1 MYIRMCIGNQARGLA
16 EKMYVGKSHL
26 ITGAGW
32 DRTIGWL
39 VESNNKTMEQVFEDS
54 KDWGN
59 YSNSSF
65 IATGTGVLAKTGAFG
80 NNTKA
85 NNIFDLAGNAYE
97 LTNEKYIE
105 SGDGELIR
113 GGMFNDSGSKTVN
126 VRRTNASGYSV
137 GFRVAL
143 FL

>member
-1 MYIRMCIGNQARGLA
+1 MYT
-16 EKMYVGKSHL
+16 GKSHL

-39 VESNNKTMEQVFEDS
+39 VESNNKTIEQVFVNS

-59 YSNSSF
+59 YLDSSF
-65 IATGTGVLAKTGAFG
+65 TANGTTGSLAKTGAFG
-80 NNTKA
+80 DNIKA
-85 NNIFDLAGNAYE
+85 NNIYDLAGKVEDWTSENKSNSNG
-97 LTNEKYIE
+97 LCV
-105 SGDGELIR
+105 IR
-113 GGMFNDSGSKTVN
+113 GGFYCVSGGGVP
-126 VRRTNASGYSV
+126 ASGRGPYSDSNYRDIC